1 MNYVAGRIIKRIAEA
16 CGVEV
21 RRLAPGTTHNRCS
34 LLGSLRTASG
44 VGLSPATILDVGAA
58 RGEWTLEAALVWP
71 GAKFLLVDPLE
82 ENRAALTRVVGQVRN
97 GAFEMAAVGRE
108 VGSTVIHV
116 HPDLDGSSLYEE
128 REEAIKGTIRS
139 VAATTVDRVVQDH
152 GLPGPFLLK
161 ADVQGAELAVVDGA
175 TLTLAQ
181 TELLI
186 LEVTLFDFFLGAA
199 SQLEDLVAAMGRR
212 GFVAWDIFGMGYRP
226 IDGALAQVDMA
237 FVRRDGVFRR
247 THQYA
252 TEEQSRTQLARLA
265 PKRRLV
271 STACS
276 TSAGRRSTVPS

>member
-1 MNYVAGRIIKRIAEA
+1 MAVRIIKRLAEA
-16 CGVEV
+16 CGVEI
-21 RRLAPGTTHNRCS
+21 RRLAPGAIHSRCS
-34 LLGSLRTASG
+34 LLGSLRTAAG
-44 VGLSPATILDVGAA
+44 VGFAPATILDIGAA
-58 RGEWTLEAALVWP
+58 RGEWTLEAAMVWP

-82 ENRAALTRVVGQVRN
+82 ENRAALARVAGQVRN
-97 GAFEMAAVGRE
+97 AAFEMAAVGRE

-128 REEAIKGTIRS
+128 REEAVKGTIRS
-139 VAATTVDRVVQDH
+139 VVATTVDRVVQDH

-175 TLTLAQ
+175 PLTLAQ
-181 TELLI
+181 TELLV

-199 SQLEDLVAAMGRR
+199 PQLEDLVAAMGRQ

-247 THQYA
+247 IQQYA
-252 TEEQSRTQLARLA
+252 TEEQRRKQLARLGA
-265 PKRRLV
+265 RV
-271 STACS
+271 QSE
-276 TSAGRRSTVPS
+276 V